1 VNDASPCDCTTID
14 LSEALKAELREK
26 FVGCLC
32 LACLRE
38 LAAADDEDLAARLG
52 ASIGRAALRPAG
64 SPLTWPGREALYEER
79 MQALE
84 RLRQKTKRT

>member
-52 ASIGRAALRPAG
+52 ASIGR
-64 SPLTWPGREALYEER
+64 EALYEER

-84 RLRQKTKRT
+84 RRRQKTKRT